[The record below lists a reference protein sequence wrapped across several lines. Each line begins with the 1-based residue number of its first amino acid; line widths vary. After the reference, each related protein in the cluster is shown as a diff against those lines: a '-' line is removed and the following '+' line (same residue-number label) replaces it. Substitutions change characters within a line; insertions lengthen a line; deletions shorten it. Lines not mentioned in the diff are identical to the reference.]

1 MAKVKPKRSEKKP
14 KRKAREIVKRKPS
27 SGSWIEAM
35 TGQDAKW
42 WVAEVQGLI
51 TKHSRPT
58 KNPWHGTTKTS
69 MAMAELI
76 TLVQKHGMP
85 KKGPAYD
92 GNMRMASILSF
103 ILATWYLRLH
113 RAKSYDPRRPVRH
126 RQAAYWSR
134 LGYAT
139 ALFMAIMAPINRE
152 GCNRCFKDWLW
163 FEKVKGYHWEGEW
176 VKGGEMKAM
185 SYYTCLTCHKIYCV
199 ECWVRK
205 PCDDFR

>member
-58 KNPWHGTTKTS
+58 KNPWHGTTKTG

-139 ALFMAIMAPINRE
+139 ALFMAIVDE
-152 GCNRCFKDWLW
+152 SKDVEMFPGQNWESPW
-163 FEKVKGYHWEGEW
+163 DPTTTDGYF
-176 VKGGEMKAM
+176 V
-185 SYYTCLTCHKIYCV
+185 
-199 ECWVRK
+199 
-205 PCDDFR
+205 